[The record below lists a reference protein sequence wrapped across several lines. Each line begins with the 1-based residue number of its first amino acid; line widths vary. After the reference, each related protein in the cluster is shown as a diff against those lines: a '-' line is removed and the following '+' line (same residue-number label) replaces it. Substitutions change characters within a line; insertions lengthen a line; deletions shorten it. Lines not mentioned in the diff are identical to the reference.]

1 MTYIIEEII
10 QTIKTARI
18 NKRLS
23 QRALSAKAGI
33 PQSHISNIENGGVNI
48 KLSTLINLARAL
60 DLEVTLVPRKLIPA
74 VYSITGNNKTNL
86 SHVAAALSVEK
97 ELKKIKKA
105 LNGIQAIPGAVK
117 QVNEIRT
124 IVHEISNTRL
134 PTKYLGQ
141 LREASEK
148 IRAVQEGPAALKEF
162 RQVAKSLQEMRNKLV
177 HNIPDIPTPAYSLD
191 DDDV

>member
-162 RQVAKSLQEMRNKLV
+162 RQVAKSLQVMRNKLV

>member
-33 PQSHISNIENGGVNI
+33 PQSHISKIENGGVNI
-48 KLSTLINLARAL
+48 KLSTLIDLARAL

-97 ELKKIKKA
+97 ELKKIKNA
-105 LNGIQAIPGAVK
+105 LNGIQTIPDAVK
-117 QVNEIRT
+117 QVNELRT
-124 IVHEISNTRL
+124 ILHEIGNTRL

-148 IRAVQEGPAALKEF
+148 IRAVREGPAALKEF
-162 RQVAKSLQEMRNKLV
+162 RQTAKSLQEMRNKLV

-191 DDDV
+191 DDDA

>member
-134 PTKYLGQ
+134 PTKYLAQ

-162 RQVAKSLQEMRNKLV
+162 RQVAKSLQVMRNKLV